1 MIMQVAIVWLLC
13 AAIFLELADRAPV
26 IDEPEFGIEPGV
38 RSVTGDTQSENV
50 AAEALSLKTAVNDRA
65 SS

>member
-1 MIMQVAIVWLLC
+1 MIMEVAIVWLLC

-26 IDEPEFGIEPGV
+26 IDEPGFGIEPGV
-38 RSVTGDTQSENV
+38 RSVTGDSQSENV
-50 AAEALSLKTAVNDRA
+50 TAEALSLKTAVRDRA